1 MGAAAGGA
9 RRREQPGGG
18 ARERAP
24 LAPAPRPLPCRSPP
38 SSAAG
43 SRVIPGPRF
52 RVPGPRHGSLSA
64 PIPRP
69 LPPGPRGGQAA
80 VWDAEGV
87 AGSGAP
93 SAPPSPALP
102 VRERGVRRDPE
113 RCGYK
118 GAGPSP
124 PALRGGGKCRAAGAR
139 AKFARKR
146 KEDEKQERRTI
157 VRGPGGARPP
167 SGRDGCWGKGGSG
180 HPPSGPFSHCTAECP
195 PPNFAEGR
203 GLVGRGR
210 SPGLESQGLSWAG
223 APAGAL
229 MIPGEPVE
237 AVEAGDQECVLEVGG
252 EAVQGSESG
261 GIGRG
266 EVFRGADTP
275 SGVWGGTGQVCI
287 LGVVWSLGTDR
298 GERGCVLLEDG
309 AGGQGTRALCMG
321 AQGQAPASLSP
332 LRFTPLGGWG
342 LCISEF

>member
-1 MGAAAGGA
+1 MAAG
-9 RRREQPGGG
+9 
-18 ARERAP
+18 ERGDLGTP
-24 LAPAPRPLPCRSPP
+24 
-38 SSAAG
+38 
-43 SRVIPGPRF
+43 
-52 RVPGPRHGSLSA
+52 
-64 PIPRP
+64 
-69 LPPGPRGGQAA
+69 
-80 VWDAEGV
+80 
-87 AGSGAP
+87 
-93 SAPPSPALP
+93 LP
-102 VRERGVRRDPE
+102 VRFPTARRS
-113 RCGYK
+113 
-118 GAGPSP
+118 A
-124 PALRGGGKCRAAGAR
+124 
-139 AKFARKR
+139 
-146 KEDEKQERRTI
+146 
-157 VRGPGGARPP
+157 
-167 SGRDGCWGKGGSG
+167 
-180 HPPSGPFSHCTAECP
+180 P